1 MRAATS
7 SANLIDVHA
16 LRVGMFVHLDLGWIS
31 HPFPLNS
38 FKITSPQQ
46 VETIRAL
53 GLERV
58 RWNPEQSDHG
68 LLDSRPGDARAVDG
82 SANDSVAGRAP
93 APTI

>member
-46 VETIRAL
+46 VDTIRGL

-58 RWNPEQSDHG
+58 RWNPEQRSSMANRNQKRHA
-68 LLDSRPGDARAVDG
+68 SRRRTTTCWSRSTAC
-82 SANDSVAGRAP
+82 
-93 APTI
+93 